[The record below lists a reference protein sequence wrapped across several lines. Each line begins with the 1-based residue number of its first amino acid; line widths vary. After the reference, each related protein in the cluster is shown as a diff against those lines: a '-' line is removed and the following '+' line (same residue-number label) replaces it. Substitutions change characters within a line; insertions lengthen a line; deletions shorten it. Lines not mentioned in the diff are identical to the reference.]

1 MHYKLTWFD
10 LYYRTDSESKISCCL
25 LRVFDLMKESLHIYF
40 NIKNS
45 KDIYDFL
52 SQAKRQSKD
61 NLFVE
66 WFINKGIPKLK
77 SINFNNLP
85 KDDRFLAML
94 ELDEYFLKSEMDFAD
109 PEEIRS
115 CIISFVNSLQQYID
129 LSKEEL
135 NEECR
140 V

>member
-1 MHYKLTWFD
+1 MQNKLTWFD
-10 LYYRTDSESKISCCL
+10 LNYRTGSESKISCCF
-25 LRVFDLMKESLHIYF
+25 LRLFDLIKESLHIYF

-66 WFINKGIPKLK
+66 WFINNGIPKLK
-77 SINFNNLP
+77 SIDINNLP

-94 ELDEYFLKSEMDFAD
+94 ELDEYILKSEMDFAD
-109 PEEIRS
+109 QEEVRS
-115 CIISFVNSLQQYID
+115 CIISFVSSLQQYID
-129 LSKEEL
+129 LCKEEL
-135 NEECR
+135 NEEYR